1 MAIDFKDLVR
11 MSIKEANEKK
21 QNCINFKASDE
32 TDEDE
37 TDKDAEDEDADSEDD
52 ETSEDADDK
61 KDEKQA
67 SKKTAEDGKE
77 PSVKTCPKCGKKDC
91 KCSKKTEDDV
101 CPKCGKNP
109 CVCKKSLKEEIMSL
123 SKGISGTKQAVL
135 SEDVEVLCESI
146 KNNSASKAMFKLA
159 GKAEKEAAKLSKKGN
174 TEGAAQA
181 KKAANTFKE
190 ASNKLFKLESAYNSG
205 DPSAKVE
212 YKKVCK
218 QFKGELR
225 KVAAGKALS
234 VAGKT
239 LALMGFAVLA
249 AIGAA
254 IGADKA
260 YSAGKDFGELKGQA
274 LGRAN
279 LTDEIRK
286 AFENKEKLAP
296 TLKSLGIS
304 DADAD
309 WINRVTN
316 GKMISDKI
324 SDINAKELIKKGAK
338 FLGKRS
344 GLTSL
349 QGE

>member
-1 MAIDFKDLVR
+1 MAVNFKDLVR

-37 TDKDAEDEDADSEDD
+37 TDKDAEDEDADSEEED
-52 ETSEDADDK
+52 ETSDDDDSE
-61 KDEKQA
+61 DEKQA
-67 SKKTAEDGKE
+67 SKKTAENGKE
-77 PSVKTCPKCGKKDC
+77 PSVKTCPKCGKKNC

-109 CVCKKSLKEEIMSL
+109 CECKKSLKEEIMSL
-123 SKGISGTKQAVL
+123 SKGISGTKQTVL
-135 SEDVEVLCESI
+135 SENVEVLCESI

-159 GKAEKEAAKLSKKGN
+159 GKSEREAAKLSKKGD

-218 QFKGELR
+218 QFKGEFR
-225 KVAAGKALS
+225 KIAAGKALS
-234 VAGKT
+234 FAGKT
-239 LALMGFAVLA
+239 LALMGLAVLA
-249 AIGAA
+249 AIGA
-254 IGADKA
+254 DKVYA
-260 YSAGKDFGELKGQA
+260 SGKEFGELKGQA

-304 DADAD
+304 DADAS
-309 WINRVTN
+309 WIERQVNF
-316 GKMISDKI
+316 KMATD
-324 SDINAKELIKKGAK
+324 DIKDGAKELIKKGAK
-338 FLGKRS
+338 ALGKKS